1 MSAERE
7 LVRTYQE
14 QLLAGTYE
22 YVLAPARRRAPAR
35 ENS

>member
-1 MSAERE
+1 MSATHE

-22 YVLAPARRRAPAR
+22 YVLQGDRRLPARP
-35 ENS
+35 